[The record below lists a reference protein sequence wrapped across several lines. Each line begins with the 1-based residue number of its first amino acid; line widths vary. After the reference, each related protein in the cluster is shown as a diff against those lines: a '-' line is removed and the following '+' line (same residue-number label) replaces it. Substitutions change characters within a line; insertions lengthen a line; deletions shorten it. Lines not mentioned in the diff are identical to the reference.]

1 MFLRMKDGILRP
13 AGNDL
18 EETQAN
24 QRMNAAEVER
34 FFADTLADRRKKPQE
49 DLLSMFA
56 SAEVGG
62 DKLTDD
68 EILGICFLFLLA
80 GLDTVTD
87 TLECF
92 FAYLAQHPDATA
104 ADRGR
109 PFDHP
114 HRGGGVAAVGNAG
127 DRRAA
132 CGATRCGSGR
142 VPHAPG

>member
-24 QRMNAAEVER
+24 QRMNAAGVER

-62 DKLTDD
+62 
-68 EILGICFLFLLA
+68 A
-80 GLDTVTD
+80 
-87 TLECF
+87 
-92 FAYLAQHPDATA
+92 
-104 ADRGR
+104 
-109 PFDHP
+109 
-114 HRGGGVAAVGNAG
+114 N
-127 DRRAA
+127 
-132 CGATRCGSGR
+132 
-142 VPHAPG
+142 